1 MFKSKKKKKKKNSPN
16 ICTDTYMLPLRFGKL
31 ISYQQL
37 VSKQVQSHTIFFLSY
52 YLHAYLIIVFF
63 LWKYYL
69 DNWRVADVTISF
81 KLSN

>member
-1 MFKSKKKKKKKNSPN
+1 MFKSKKKKKNSPN

-37 VSKQVQSHTIFFLSY
+37 VLEQVLSHTIFFELLSTC
-52 YLHAYLIIVFF
+52 IFDNSFFF

-69 DNWRVADVTISF
+69 DNWRVADVSIPF